1 VTITLPADIEPFLT
15 DGVEWSDPG
24 VYCLE
29 LTGPHTDWSDVW
41 DTKPAWWPRADAAAY
56 CLYVG
61 AASNVLRRL
70 EDHVEGEHRTATLVS
85 ICEIAGLETVEW
97 GDNPRE
103 ADEYNLAARLDREHE
118 RAYVHQR

>member
-1 VTITLPADIEPFLT
+1 VLQLPGDLEPFADDYDQLT
-15 DGVEWSDPG
+15 DSGCYALRLS
-24 VYCLE
+24 
-29 LTGPHTDWSDVW
+29 GPHTDWSDVW
-41 DTKPAWWPRADAAAY
+41 DTKPQWWPQADAAEY

-85 ICEIAGLETVEW
+85 ICEITGLETVKW
-97 GDNPRE
+97 CDNPRE